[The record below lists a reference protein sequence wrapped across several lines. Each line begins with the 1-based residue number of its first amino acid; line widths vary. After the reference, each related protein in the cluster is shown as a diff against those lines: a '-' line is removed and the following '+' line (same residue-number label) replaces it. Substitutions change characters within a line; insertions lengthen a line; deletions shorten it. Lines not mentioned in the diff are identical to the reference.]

1 MPTLFSATTTIT
13 TGLLL
18 AGLTAACGGERP
30 SGQPP
35 QDAERSVPSA
45 QSTEISGCLRGGD
58 TAGSHVL
65 VTDPDPMSASADR
78 STRGQVATY
87 TYVLVG
93 EGLAQHVGRRVSV
106 TGTIEA
112 TDDMEVEETREQTSA
127 PAKVD
132 GDTVTP
138 TVEVEESA
146 VIEMRRMQVS
156 SVQPTGEPCTTAE

>member
-1 MPTLFSATTTIT
+1 MPTLSSATTTIT
-13 TGLLL
+13 TGLIL

-30 SGQPP
+30 SGQAP
-35 QDAERSVPSA
+35 QEAEQSVPSTGL
-45 QSTEISGCLRGGD
+45 TEIAGCLRGGE
-58 TAGSHVL
+58 TAGTHVL
-65 VTDPDPMSASADR
+65 VTNPDPMSASADR

-93 EGLAQHVGRRVSV
+93 QNLEQHVGRQVSI

-112 TDDMEVEETREQTSA
+112 TDDMEVEETREQASA
-127 PAKVD
+127 PTKVD

-138 TVEVEESA
+138 TVEVEERA

-156 SVQPTGEPCTTAE
+156 SVQPTGEPCPTAE